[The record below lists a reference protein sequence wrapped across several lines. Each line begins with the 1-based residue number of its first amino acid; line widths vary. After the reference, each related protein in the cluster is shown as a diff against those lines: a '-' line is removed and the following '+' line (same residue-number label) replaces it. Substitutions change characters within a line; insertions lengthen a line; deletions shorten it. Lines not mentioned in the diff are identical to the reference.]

1 LKKICDFSLKIFLYF
16 LSGPVVVNT
25 MDKITLS
32 EIGERLK
39 KMTGEEWSPQ
49 RVWWVVKGK
58 KNVKFREALLIEK
71 ASGGRYKVSDLCAD
85 YKAIV
90 RRMKQSL

>member
-1 LKKICDFSLKIFLYF
+1 MATL
-16 LSGPVVVNT
+16 
-25 MDKITLS
+25 TLS
-32 EIGERLK
+32 KIGERLK

-49 RVWWVVKGK
+49 RVWWVTKK

-71 ASGGRYKVSDLCAD
+71 ASDGKYKVSDLCPD

-90 RRMKQSL
+90 RRVKKSL